1 MKADPAYGKGVAD
14 ALGISLSE
22 VSSTSKLNSNCYSFI
37 LHLVHQSDMSTP
49 GNMNTTSEMI
59 GHQII
64 PLFPLGVVL
73 LPQME
78 LPLHIFEERYK
89 VMINE
94 CLEQG
99 RIFGVVYYDGT
110 EIRSIGCSAKILNV
124 IKHYEDGRMDIVTLG
139 KTRFVI
145 KTMDQ
150 SKIYLQAKV
159 LFFEDERETL
169 FDNDT
174 TLALEV
180 IHLLKDLD
188 QVSETPLDYN
198 SLTGMDLKRLSFFIA
213 STEGFTLE
221 ERQRFLEITSP
232 RRRLTKCKEVLK
244 TVIQRIKINLKITK
258 IIGGNG
264 DVEAFLSK

>member
-1 MKADPAYGKGVAD
+1 
-14 ALGISLSE
+14 
-22 VSSTSKLNSNCYSFI
+22 
-37 LHLVHQSDMSTP
+37 
-49 GNMNTTSEMI
+49 MNTTSEMI

-94 CLEQG
+94 CLDQD

-145 KTMDQ
+145 KSMDQ

-159 LFFEDERETL
+159 LFFEDEPETL
-169 FDNDT
+169 FDDDT
-174 TLALEV
+174 TLAREV

-188 QVSETPLDYN
+188 QVSETPRDYN
-198 SLTGMDLKRLSFFIA
+198 LLTGMDLMSLSFLIA
-213 STEGFTLE
+213 GTEGFTLE

-232 RRRLTKCKEVLK
+232 RRRLTKCKDVLK
-244 TVIQRIKINLKITK
+244 TVIQRMKINLKITK

-264 DVEAFLSK
+264 DVKAFLSK